1 MHVLVTRPEPDA
13 LKLKGLIEQRGHEAT
28 VAPLLA
34 VAFDGVEV
42 EELEGVTTLVA
53 TSRNGL
59 RSLLGTDAL
68 QAARALTVIAVGTG
82 TAEEA
87 RRMGF
92 ARVVK
97 GPGTAADLG
106 PLIVS
111 ILDPMEEVLLHLAG
125 ERLTSDLAGELQL
138 MGFRI
143 SARPVYRMEAARA
156 LPAAVVQAI
165 AEGSIEAVMLMS
177 PQTAAVWVRLV
188 ERHVVAMRGLAAKVR
203 AMPHLCLSEAV
214 ARRLSPL
221 GDIAIEIADEP
232 TLEEMLALID
242 GAAAKSGA

>member
-13 LKLKGLIEQRGHEAT
+13 LKLKGLIEQRGHEAS

-34 VAFDGVEV
+34 VAFDGIEP

-59 RSLLGTDAL
+59 RSLLGTEAL
-68 QAARALTVIAVGTG
+68 QLARALTVIAVGTG

-143 SARPVYRMEAARA
+143 SARPVYRMEAAQVLPADIARA
-156 LPAAVVQAI
+156 LAD
-165 AEGSIEAVMLMS
+165 GTIEAVMLMS

-188 ERHVVAMRGLAAKVR
+188 GRHELGPRLRDVA
-203 AMPHLCLSEAV
+203 HLCLSEAI

-221 GDIAIEIADEP
+221 GDVPVEIADAP

-242 GAAAKSGA
+242 SAAAKSGA

>member
-13 LKLKGLIEQRGHEAT
+13 LKLKGLIERRGYEAT

-34 VAFDGVEV
+34 VAYDGIEP

-59 RSLLGTDAL
+59 RSLLGSEAL
-68 QAARALTVIAVGTG
+68 QAARLLTVIAVGNG

-92 ARVVK
+92 ARVIK

-111 ILDPMEEVLLHLAG
+111 ILDPMEEMLLYLAG
-125 ERLTSDLAGELQL
+125 ERLTSDLASELQL
-138 MGFRI
+138 MGFRMT
-143 SARPVYRMEAARA
+143 ARPVYRMEAART
-156 LPAAVVQAI
+156 LPSEVADAI
-165 AEGSIEAVMLMS
+165 TDGTIEAVMLMS
-177 PQTAAVWVRLV
+177 PQTAAIWVRLV
-188 ERHVVAMRGLAAKVR
+188 ERHGLGLRVR
-203 AMPHLCLSEAV
+203 DLAHLCLSTAI
-214 ARRLSPL
+214 AGRLSPL
-221 GDIAIEIADEP
+221 GEVPVEIAEAP

-242 GAAAKSGA
+242 IAAAKSGA